1 MEESKASEERILK
14 AAGAVGFATTL
25 SRIFGY
31 FRDASLAWVLGA
43 GFGMDVFTVAYRLA
57 NLFRRLV
64 AEGAMSTAFI
74 PVFIQFRTEK
84 SSQELW
90 DFARKGFYTLMLVTT
105 GIVALEIVF
114 APWVVRLMAPG
125 FSGVGG
131 KFEFTVLLTRVMAP
145 YLIFVSLAAFL
156 TGVLNSFG
164 HFLIPALSPV
174 CFNLAVIASAFSFA
188 FLTQDPAL
196 GIAFGVLLGGALQFM
211 IQIPHAAKQ
220 GMSFNP
226 AISLTHPAIQRIG
239 VLLGPSVLG
248 MGVIQLNLLV
258 DSLMASFLR
267 EGSVSHIY
275 YADRV
280 MELVLGIFVLSLSTV
295 LLPELARFAA
305 EKKIGEVKA
314 SIQFSLRTILLVALP
329 ATVGLFVLADPII
342 HVLFERGRFTSLDTE
357 RTAMALA
364 FFALGLFFI
373 SAVRVVVSAF
383 YSVQDT
389 KTPVKAA
396 LIALA
401 VNAVLNWVL
410 MHPLKQGGIALAT
423 SIASAVNFFHL
434 IFAFQK
440 KYGAFDW
447 RPFWKSFLKIAA
459 ASAVMGVWSL
469 VMLHLLRFAPARP
482 FSYKAAVLFGIIG
495 LSMVIYGAICLLL
508 KSEEILLF
516 KKISFKPKR
525 ID

>member
-1 MEESKASEERILK
+1 MQEERILK
-14 AAGAVGFATTL
+14 AAGAVGLATTL

-31 FRDASLAWVLGA
+31 FRDASLAWILGA

-74 PVFIQFRTEK
+74 PVFVQFRTEHSAK
-84 SSQELW
+84 ELW
-90 DFARKGFYTLMLVTT
+90 DFARKGFYTLALAA
-105 GIVALEIVF
+105 GSIVALEILF
-114 APWVVRLMAPG
+114 APWIVRLMAPG
-125 FSGVGG
+125 FGQVEG
-131 KFEFTVLLTRVMAP
+131 KYEFTVLLTRVLAP
-145 YLIFVSLAAFL
+145 YLILISSTAFL

-174 CFNLAVIASAFSFA
+174 CFNLAVIASAFSLG

-196 GIAFGVLLGGALQFM
+196 GIACGVLIGGALQFL
-211 IQIPHAAKQ
+211 IQLPRARAC
-220 GMSFNP
+220 GMNFRP
-226 AISLTHPAIQRIG
+226 AISFKHPAIRKMG
-239 VLLGPSVLG
+239 VLLMPSIFG
-248 MGVIQLNLLV
+248 MGVVQLNLLV

-267 EGSVSHIY
+267 EGSVSQIY

-280 MELVLGIFVLSLSTV
+280 MELVLGIFVLSLATV

-305 EKKIGEVKA
+305 EKKIEELKA
-314 SIQFSLRTILLVALP
+314 SIQFSLRTISLVAVP

-357 RTAMALA
+357 RTAAALA
-364 FFALGLFFI
+364 FYAIGLFFI

-396 LIALA
+396 FVSLG
-401 VNAVLNWVL
+401 VNFILNWIL
-410 MHPLKQGGIALAT
+410 MQPLKQGGIALAT
-423 SIASAVNFFHL
+423 SIASAVNFFQL
-434 IFAFQK
+434 IFVFQK
-440 KYGAFDW
+440 KYGSFDW
-447 RPFWKSFLKIAA
+447 GPFRKSVLKIAA
-459 ASAVMGVWSL
+459 ASAVMGLWSL
-469 VMLHLLRFAPARP
+469 AMLYLFRFNPSQP
-482 FSYKAAVLFGIIG
+482 FPYKAAMLFGIIG

-508 KSEEILLF
+508 RSEEILLF
-516 KKISFKPKR
+516 KKVGFKREKA
-525 ID
+525 D